1 MSSYYTY
8 SGNLGDRNKFTSTV
22 DRKTIKDSLVT
33 KRYFSQ
39 LDTEIYFGAEHVDEI
54 VAFDFTV
61 SEPKLP
67 IYGFNSFYA
76 NRIVSG
82 RRTIQGTF
90 AINFNSSKDKEGVDI
105 IPGTYYLLNILEK
118 IDDSILKAK
127 YETGDLT
134 LDYESLLFRCEGED
148 STGLGIGNNALF
160 SKIFDITLSYGYGKT
175 EGMQTYGSCYQTLVG
190 VQIVDYRQA
199 LDTEGNPILDMYS
212 FIAKDI
218 RYIDAVSDGGSDESS
233 SPSEPETKVCTKCN
247 QSPCICSNKDIEPV
261 KASRYVKEE
270 LNDVTAKCKD
280 GVTPGYIIDAT
291 FNYSKAGSVAGSAYP
306 YILLKLSGLN
316 DQSKEYT
323 DVSMS
328 VYDHKNGINTT
339 LEFDNIKKDGQDIF
353 EFKDS
358 YRDLGISLRNLY
370 MEDEDYVAQCV
381 LDFYATINGK
391 MTKIHHSFSI
401 HRNVLNI

>member
-8 SGNLGDRNKFTSTV
+8 GGNLRDRNKFTSTAN
-22 DRKTIKDSLVT
+22 TTFGT

-39 LDTEIYFGAEHVDEI
+39 LDTEVYFGSKQIDEI

-76 NRIVSG
+76 NRIISG

-90 AINFNSSKDKEGVDI
+90 AINFTSTSE
-105 IPGTYYLLNILEK
+105 IPGTMYLINLLTNEVE
-118 IDDSILKAK
+118 DSILKAK

-134 LDYESLLFRCEGED
+134 IDYESLLFRCEGED

-160 SKIFDITLSYGYGKT
+160 SKMFDITLSYGYGKT

-218 RYIDAVSDGGSDESS
+218 RYIDAVSDGGGDEDA

-270 LNDVTAKCKD
+270 LDDITAKCKD
-280 GVTPGYIIDAT
+280 GVTPGYIIDVT

-323 DVSMS
+323 DISMS

-370 MEDEDYVAQCV
+370 MDDEDYVVQCV
-381 LDFYATINGK
+381 LDFYATVNGK
-391 MTKIHHSFSI
+391 TTKIHHSFSI

>member
-8 SGNLGDRNKFTSTV
+8 GGNLRDRNKFTSTAN
-22 DRKTIKDSLVT
+22 TTFGT

-39 LDTEIYFGAEHVDEI
+39 LDTEVYFGSKQIDEI

-76 NRIVSG
+76 NRIISG

-90 AINFNSSKDKEGVDI
+90 AINFTSTSE
-105 IPGTYYLLNILEK
+105 IPGTMYLINLLTNEVE
-118 IDDSILKAK
+118 DSILKAK

-134 LDYESLLFRCEGED
+134 IDYESLLFRCEGDD

-218 RYIDAVSDGGSDESS
+218 RYIDAVSDEGSEESS
-233 SPSEPETKVCTKCN
+233 SSSEPETKVCTKCKK
-247 QSPCICSNKDIEPV
+247 SPCICSNKDIEPV

-370 MEDEDYVAQCV
+370 MDDEDYVVQCV
-381 LDFYATINGK
+381 LDFYATVNGK
-391 MTKIHHSFSI
+391 TTKIHHSFSI